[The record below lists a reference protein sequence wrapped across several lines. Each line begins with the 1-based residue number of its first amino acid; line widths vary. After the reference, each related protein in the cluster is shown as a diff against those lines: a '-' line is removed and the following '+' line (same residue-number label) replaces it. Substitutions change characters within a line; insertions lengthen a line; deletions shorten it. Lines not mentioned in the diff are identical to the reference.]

1 METKLTRKLSDLEAA
16 LSNFRDA
23 LTLEPALFP
32 ELVADNI
39 KSGQI
44 QKFEF
49 TSELLWK
56 TVQVF
61 LFEVDGIDAVTP
73 KSVAKAFVEAGYCDY
88 GTYELF
94 IRSINDRNQ
103 LSHIY
108 RQEMAESIWQR
119 LPEYVRL
126 LELITSVMKSQS
138 SSTSKTSPKSTSF
151 PNSWRLENDRQ

>member
-1 METKLTRKLSDLEAA
+1 METKLTYKLKDLEAA

-49 TSELLWK
+49 TVELLWK

-61 LFEVDGIDAVTP
+61 LFEVDGVDAVTP
-73 KSVAKAFVEAGYCDY
+73 KSVAKEFVEAGYCDY
-88 GTYELF
+88 EAYELF
-94 IRSINDRNQ
+94 IRAINDRNQ

-108 RQEMAESIWQR
+108 RQEMAEKIR
-119 LPEYVRL
+119 KTLPEYVHMV
-126 LELITSVMKSQS
+126 EQIVNVMLRVKS
-138 SSTSKTSPKSTSF
+138 
-151 PNSWRLENDRQ
+151 

>member
-1 METKLTRKLSDLEAA
+1 METKLARKLNDLESA

-23 LTLEPALFP
+23 LTLEPTLFP

-49 TSELLWK
+49 TIELLWK

-61 LFEVDGIDAVTP
+61 LFEMDGIDVVTP
-73 KSVAKAFVEAGYCDY
+73 KSVAKEFVEAGYCDY
-88 GTYELF
+88 ESYELF
-94 IRSINDRNQ
+94 IRAINDRNH

-108 RQEMAESIWQR
+108 RQEMAETIWQR
-119 LPEYVRL
+119 LPGFLNLVEQIVCA
-126 LELITSVMKSQS
+126 MKS
-138 SSTSKTSPKSTSF
+138 KMEK
-151 PNSWRLENDRQ
+151 R

>member
-16 LSNFRDA
+16 LGNFRDS

-49 TSELLWK
+49 TIELLWK

-61 LFEVDGIDAVTP
+61 LFEVDGIDVVTP
-73 KSVAKAFVEAGYCDY
+73 KSVAKEFVEAGHCDY
-88 GTYELF
+88 EIYELF
-94 IRSINDRNQ
+94 IRAINDRNQ

-108 RQEMAESIWQR
+108 RQEMAETIWLR
-119 LPEYVRL
+119 LPQLVPVIEQIIRA
-126 LELITSVMKSQS
+126 MKS
-138 SSTSKTSPKSTSF
+138 KT
-151 PNSWRLENDRQ
+151 DIV

>member
-1 METKLTRKLSDLEAA
+1 METKFTRKLSDLEAA

-23 LTLEPALFP
+23 LTLQPSLFS

-44 QKFEF
+44 QKFDF
-49 TSELLWK
+49 TVELLWK

-61 LFEVDGIDAVTP
+61 LYEVDGVDAVTP
-73 KSVAKAFVEAGYCDY
+73 KSVAKEFVEAGYCDY
-88 GTYELF
+88 EEYELF

-119 LPEYVRL
+119 LPEYVQMTERIVSIML
-126 LELITSVMKSQS
+126 
-138 SSTSKTSPKSTSF
+138 SKVSEVSGVTATG
-151 PNSWRLENDRQ
+151 E

>member
-16 LSNFRDA
+16 LGNFRDS

-49 TSELLWK
+49 TIELLWK

-61 LFEVDGIDAVTP
+61 LFEVDGIDVVTP
-73 KSVAKAFVEAGYCDY
+73 KSVAKEFVEAGHCDY
-88 GTYELF
+88 EIYELF
-94 IRSINDRNQ
+94 IRAINDRNQ

-108 RQEMAESIWQR
+108 RQEMAETIWLR
-119 LPEYVRL
+119 LPQLVPVIEQIIRA
-126 LELITSVMKSQS
+126 MKS
-138 SSTSKTSPKSTSF
+138 KTDTV
-151 PNSWRLENDRQ
+151 

>member
-1 METKLTRKLSDLEAA
+1 METKLARKLNDLESA

-23 LTLEPALFP
+23 LTLEPRLFP

-49 TSELLWK
+49 TVELLWK

-61 LFEVDGIDAVTP
+61 LFEMDGVDVVTP
-73 KSVAKAFVEAGYCDY
+73 KSVAKEFVEAGYCDY
-88 GTYELF
+88 ETYELF
-94 IRSINDRNQ
+94 IRAVNDRNQ

-108 RQEMAESIWQR
+108 RQEMAETIRQR
-119 LPEYVRL
+119 LPRF
-126 LELITSVMKSQS
+126 LILVEQIVSVMKS
-138 SSTSKTSPKSTSF
+138 KI
-151 PNSWRLENDRQ
+151 ENL

>member
-1 METKLTRKLSDLEAA
+1 METKLARKLNDLESA

-23 LTLEPALFP
+23 LTLEPTLFP

-49 TSELLWK
+49 TVELLWK

-61 LFEVDGIDAVTP
+61 LFEMDGVDVVTP
-73 KSVAKAFVEAGYCDY
+73 KSVAKEFVEAGYCDY
-88 GTYELF
+88 ETYELF
-94 IRSINDRNQ
+94 IRAINDRNQ

-108 RQEMAESIWQR
+108 RQEMAEAIWQR
-119 LPEYVRL
+119 LPEFLHVAEQML
-126 LELITSVMKSQS
+126 CVMQ
-138 SSTSKTSPKSTSF
+138 PKVTGI
-151 PNSWRLENDRQ
+151 

>member
-1 METKLTRKLSDLEAA
+1 METKFTRKLSDLAAA

-23 LTLEPALFP
+23 LTLEPSLFP
-32 ELVADNI
+32 EIVADNI

-49 TSELLWK
+49 TVELLWK

-61 LFEVDGIDAVTP
+61 LYEMDGVDVVTP
-73 KSVAKAFVEAGYCDY
+73 KAVAKEFVEAGYCNYED
-88 GTYELF
+88 YELF
-94 IRSINDRNQ
+94 IRAINDRNQ

-119 LPEYVRL
+119 LPEYNGMAEKIVG
-126 LELITSVMKSQS
+126 TMTAKSQ
-138 SSTSKTSPKSTSF
+138 KPV
-151 PNSWRLENDRQ
+151 

>member
-1 METKLTRKLSDLEAA
+1 METKFTRKLNDLEAA

-23 LTLEPALFP
+23 LTLQPSLFP

-49 TSELLWK
+49 TVELLWK
-56 TVQVF
+56 TVQIF
-61 LFEVDGIDAVTP
+61 LYEVDGVDVVTP
-73 KSVAKAFVEAGYCDY
+73 KSVAKEFVEAGYCDY
-88 GTYELF
+88 EEYERF
-94 IRSINDRNQ
+94 IRAINDRNQ

-119 LPEYVRL
+119 LPEYVGMVGQ
-126 LELITSVMKSQS
+126 IVGAMKAKSQ
-138 SSTSKTSPKSTSF
+138 KTIELGK
-151 PNSWRLENDRQ
+151 

>member
-1 METKLTRKLSDLEAA
+1 METKFTRKLNDLESA

-23 LTLEPALFP
+23 LTLDPLLFP

-49 TSELLWK
+49 TVELLWK

-61 LFEVDGIDAVTP
+61 LYELDGLDVITP

-88 GTYELF
+88 ETYELF
-94 IRSINDRNQ
+94 IRAINDRNQ

-119 LPEYVRL
+119 LPEY
-126 LELITSVMKSQS
+126 IVMVEQVVCGMQS
-138 SSTSKTSPKSTSF
+138 KIPGSC
-151 PNSWRLENDRQ
+151 

>member
-1 METKLTRKLSDLEAA
+1 METKFTRKLKDLEAA
-16 LSNFRDA
+16 LSNFKGA

-49 TSELLWK
+49 TVELLWK

-61 LFEVDGIDAVTP
+61 LFEVDGVDVITP
-73 KSVAKAFVEAGYCDY
+73 KSVAKEFVEAGYCDY
-88 GTYELF
+88 EAYELL
-94 IRSINDRNQ
+94 IRAINDRNL

-119 LPEYVRL
+119 LPEYVS
-126 LELITSVMKSQS
+126 LIEQIVCAMR
-138 SSTSKTSPKSTSF
+138 SKI
-151 PNSWRLENDRQ
+151 Q

>member
-1 METKLTRKLSDLEAA
+1 METKLARKLNDLESA

-23 LTLEPALFP
+23 LTLEPTLFP

-49 TSELLWK
+49 TVELLWK

-61 LFEVDGIDAVTP
+61 LFEIDGLDVVTP
-73 KSVAKAFVEAGYCDY
+73 KSVAKEFVEAGYCDY
-88 GTYELF
+88 ETYELF
-94 IRSINDRNQ
+94 IRAINDRNQ

-108 RQEMAESIWQR
+108 RQEMAETIWQR
-119 LPEYVRL
+119 LPVF
-126 LELITSVMKSQS
+126 LILVEQIVSVMKS
-138 SSTSKTSPKSTSF
+138 KIKI
-151 PNSWRLENDRQ
+151 